1 MSHICVQFLRCTG
14 PTGPDHMDV
23 NGYIERSKI
32 LQQQKRFQERD
43 RELSAAIIPFIN
55 ILDKGIVPPY

>member
-1 MSHICVQFLRCTG
+1 MFTG
-14 PTGPDHMDV
+14 GIDDS
-23 NGYIERSKI
+23 GYIERSKI